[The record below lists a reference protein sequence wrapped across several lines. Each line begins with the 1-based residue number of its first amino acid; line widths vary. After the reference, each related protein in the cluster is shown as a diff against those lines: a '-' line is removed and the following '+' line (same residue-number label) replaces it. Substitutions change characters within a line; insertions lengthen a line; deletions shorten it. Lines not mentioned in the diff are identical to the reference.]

1 MAKKTEKTEVSKE
14 AAKLK
19 KKHGKRYASI
29 REGLDTQKVLKLT
42 DAIKEIKARA
52 KAKFDETIDV
62 SIRLGIDPTDT
73 NQVVRGMFTLP
84 NSLGKTVRVAVFA
97 KGAKAEE
104 AKKAGADVVGAEDLA
119 EILQKDLNF
128 DRVIATPDMMGVVG
142 KIGKILGPKGLM
154 PNPKLGTVTMD
165 VTKAVNDAKAGQV
178 EFRAEKAGIVQA
190 GIAKAS
196 FDEKKI
202 RENLKALVDALQK
215 AKPTKTQG
223 NYFKKVS
230 LSSSMGVGIKVEA
243 SELTAA

>member
-1 MAKKTEKTEVSKE
+1 MAKKSENKQTN
-14 AAKLK
+14 KLK
-19 KKHGKRYASI
+19 AKHGKRYVAI
-29 REGLDTQKVLKLT
+29 REGIDLSKTFKLPE
-42 DAIKEIKARA
+42 AIKEVKARA

-62 SIRLGIDPTDT
+62 SIRLGIDPADT
-73 NQVVRGMFTLP
+73 TQVVRGMFTLP
-84 NSLGKTVRVAVFA
+84 NGLGKTVRVAVFA

-104 AKKAGADVVGAEDLA
+104 AKKAGADVVGADDLA
-119 EILQKDLNF
+119 EILQNDLNF

-165 VTKAVNDAKAGQV
+165 VTKAITEAKAGQV
-178 EFRAEKAGIVQA
+178 EFRAEKAGLVQA

-196 FDEKKI
+196 FDDKKI
-202 RENLKALVDALQK
+202 IENLKALVDALQK
-215 AKPTKTQG
+215 AKPSKTQG

-230 LSSSMGVGIKVEA
+230 LSSSMGVGVKVEA

>member
-1 MAKKTEKTEVSKE
+1 MAKKSENKE
-14 AAKLK
+14 ANKLK
-19 KKHGKRYASI
+19 AKHGKRYVAI
-29 REGLDTQKVLKLT
+29 REGIDLGKTFKLPE
-42 DAIKEIKARA
+42 AIKEVKARA

-62 SIRLGIDPTDT
+62 SIRLGIDPADT
-73 NQVVRGMFTLP
+73 TQVVRGMFTLP
-84 NSLGKTVRVAVFA
+84 NGLGKTVRVAVFA

-104 AKKAGADVVGAEDLA
+104 AKKAGADVVGADDLA
-119 EILQKDLNF
+119 EILQNDLNF

-165 VTKAVNDAKAGQV
+165 VTKAITEAKAGQV
-178 EFRAEKAGIVQA
+178 EFRAEKAGLVQA

-196 FDEKKI
+196 FDDKKI
-202 RENLKALVDALQK
+202 IENLKALVDALQK
-215 AKPTKTQG
+215 AKPSKTQG

-230 LSSSMGVGIKVEA
+230 LSSSMGVGVKVEA